1 MVNRNEHGQTAAVVC
16 TERRTDCEALLDHL
30 GELLRAHQP
39 DNDWSAAGS
48 LGHLRQLL
56 AEAVSFYGGLDTEDI
71 DAVLAELR
79 S

>member
-1 MVNRNEHGQTAAVVC
+1 MATKDVNGQTAVVVC
-16 TERRTDCEALLDHL
+16 TERRADCEALLDHL
-30 GELLRAHQP
+30 GELLRAQQT
-39 DNDWSAAGS
+39 DGDWSAAGS